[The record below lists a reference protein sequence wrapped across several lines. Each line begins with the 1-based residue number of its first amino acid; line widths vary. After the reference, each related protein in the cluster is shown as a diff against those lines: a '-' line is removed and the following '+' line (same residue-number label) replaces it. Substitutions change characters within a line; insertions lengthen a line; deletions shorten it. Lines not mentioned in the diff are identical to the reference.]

1 MRSLETG
8 RHRPG
13 SVVLAVVSIVLLPLL
28 AACADGNRET
38 GDGPDGGSA
47 AVSSVRSGAA
57 VLADRGFDILQGQRV
72 GLIVNHTAVVDTT
85 HIMDL
90 IHQSP
95 ETEITAL
102 FGPEHG
108 IRGTADAGEEVE
120 HGRDVRTNA
129 PIFSLYGATRK
140 PSAEMLD
147 SVDVLVFDI
156 QDIGARFY
164 TYISTMGLAMQAAA
178 EQGIPFVVLDR
189 PNPIGGEYV
198 SGFMLD
204 PEHESF
210 VGQYEI
216 PMAHGLT
223 VGELAQMIKG
233 ENLMGGLGD
242 LDLTVVEAEG
252 WERNMLWPETN
263 LPWLPPSPNIPDF
276 ETALVYPG
284 AVLFEATSASEG
296 RGTRSPFRQLGAPW
310 ADGQALADTLN
321 DRGLEGVRFEPVS
334 FTPESIDGMA
344 ANPKLLD
351 TDVHGIQYAIT
362 DPEAFQPVEAGI
374 HVLHAFYQQAQQE
387 GIDDF
392 LDRPASLARLSGT
405 DRLYEMLTS
414 GTGPGEIIASWQ
426 DEVEQFR
433 QARDAYLRY

>member
-1 MRSLETG
+1 MRSLETD
-8 RHRPG
+8 RFRPG
-13 SVVLAVVSIVLLPLL
+13 SILLAIVSIVLFPLL
-28 AACADGNRET
+28 AGCTDESLEM
-38 GDGPDGGSA
+38 GDGPDDGSS

-72 GLIVNHTAVVDTT
+72 GLVVNHTAVVDTA

-95 ETEITAL
+95 EAEITAL

-120 HGRDVRTNA
+120 HGRDVRTAA

-198 SGFMLD
+198 AGFMLD

-223 VGELAQMIKG
+223 VGELAQMVQG
-233 ENLMGGLGD
+233 ENLMDGLAD
-242 LDLTVVEAEG
+242 LDLTVVETDG
-252 WERNMLWPETN
+252 WEREMFWPETN

-284 AVLFEATSASEG
+284 AVLFEATSVSEG
-296 RGTRSPFRQLGAPW
+296 RGTRSPFKQLGAPW

-321 DRGLEGVRFEPVS
+321 DRGLQGVRFEPVS

-351 TDVHGIQYAIT
+351 TDVHGIQYVIT

-374 HVLHAFYQQAQQE
+374 HVLHAFYQQAQEE

-392 LDRPASLARLSGT
+392 LSRPASLARLSGT
-405 DRLYEMLTS
+405 DRLYEMLTTDADPS
-414 GTGPGEIIASWQ
+414 EIIASWQ

-433 QARDAYLRY
+433 QARDAYLLY